1 MLKKFFVFAFFIF
14 CVHTA
19 FALDPIDYREFATNS
34 SNVLL
39 TNTTLYEV
47 NIRILNGTTPI
58 YEEYFNNVTTDDFGI
73 FRVSVGSGNVNY
85 GSYSFTPTNNHWIV
99 CRIKPTNTD
108 PYRLISQVKLLSVV
122 YKNAVGVGNTVESSE
137 ITDGTIVDADIS
149 PTAGI
154 QVSKL
159 AGGSVGD
166 FLVTGS
172 GGTPTWSSFP
182 PSGSIHTSA
191 PISGDGT
198 LGNPITLDYNSTLTV
213 TGGQLGLPTTGV
225 TATTYGDGSHVP
237 QITVDAYGRIT
248 GATDVPISFP
258 AESDP
263 VYTAAI
269 PNIVFDGDAAGG
281 DLTGTYP
288 NPTIATGAVTSV
300 KIADGTIVDAD
311 ISGSAAIAVTKLAA
325 GGANQF
331 LVNDGTSNVWAGL
344 NLSSNFTGNGV
355 GTALDLSNT
364 GVTAGSYGNNTGTA
378 YPYITVDAKGRITGI
393 STVSIAFPAETDPQ
407 VGPFTADGQVA
418 RWNNTSGYLEPGS
431 LTDWSGTV
439 TATGDF
445 AVNGNTTL
453 GNASSDNVIINGTIM
468 SDVNIGNA
476 STAHT
481 VTITNDGTVPG
492 LIVYS
497 NTSGGANA
505 IEVFDGPIYVSS
517 SSPSGEIILDPSGA
531 AYFNQLPSGNYV
543 VIDAVSGTVSTSDY
557 VKVGG
562 DLIFDRTNDG
572 TLTTASLG
580 STRTWTLPDADGEIS
595 VLGQTIES
603 SEITDGT
610 IVDADISATAGIAV
624 TKLAAGGA
632 NQFLVNNGTSNVWA
646 GLNLS
651 SNFTGNG
658 VGTALDLS
666 NTGVT
671 AGSYGNN
678 TGTAYPYITVD
689 AKGRITGVS
698 TVSIAFP
705 AETDPEVY
713 MSTTNAVPK
722 WNGTQLVD
730 GSISDN
736 GTTVL
741 VGSNFSVTVANGN
754 TTTNGDLTVNGNT
767 TLGDASTDNVT
778 FNATVASNIVPD
790 ATANN
795 RNLGSSSSYW
805 NNIYANGIRS
815 QSDGFR
821 LIYYPTIQKAFFDI
835 VDPGTNNPLVTIGPL
850 TSSSTLENGGVAVK
864 ERTNGNLRA
873 GIGWNGS
880 AWAAGVGNQD
890 NPSTPYGAQFLF
902 DPNNNANDPRIVVL
916 NGSTTPVFLVDKEGD
931 VTASSVTVT
940 GNTTLGSASSNTL
953 TVNATSTFNSRITV
967 TGSSAPLNNLVTI
980 NDAGSGYGL
989 HINASTGSGSGLV
1002 VDGNSTL
1009 PTAIFNTQTATGVNG
1024 FEIINTGSV
1033 SYAFYVNG
1041 DYASA
1046 AAFDANTASPA
1057 VSITNLGSGDG
1068 LYIDATT
1075 GSGDG
1080 LHINA
1085 STGSGSGL
1093 VVDGNNNASAA
1104 IFNTYSSSSFNG
1116 VQIINSGT
1124 DGYSLYVTA
1133 SSGARAAAFDAP
1145 SSGPS
1150 VFISNTGSGPG
1161 LAIDNGG
1168 GTGLALSIEDN
1179 GGAVKL
1185 SYESIS
1191 VSSSAATISNNV
1203 SVVYITSDD
1212 DGTDDTVTLPS
1223 GIEGQFLYVIF
1234 DATTDNLTLQ
1244 QGLTPIFSNSGNA
1257 VNVTLV
1263 YANGQWRVVAV
1274 VE

>member
-108 PYRLISQVKLLSVV
+108 PYRLISQVKILSVV

-137 ITDGTIVDADIS
+137 ITDGTIVDADIN
-149 PTAGI
+149 ANAAI

-225 TATTYGDGSHVP
+225 TANTYGDGSHVP

-258 AESDP
+258 AETDP
-263 VYTAAI
+263 VYTADI

-288 NPTIATGAVTSV
+288 NPTIANGAVTSV

-331 LVNDGTSNVWAGL
+331 LVNNGTSNVWAVL
-344 NLSSNFTGNGV
+344 NLSGNFTGNGV

-393 STVSIAFPAETDPQ
+393 STVSI
-407 VGPFTADGQVA
+407 V
-418 RWNNTSGYLEPGS
+418 
-431 LTDWSGTV
+431 
-439 TATGDF
+439 
-445 AVNGNTTL
+445 
-453 GNASSDNVIINGTIM
+453 
-468 SDVNIGNA
+468 
-476 STAHT
+476 
-481 VTITNDGTVPG
+481 
-492 LIVYS
+492 
-497 NTSGGANA
+497 
-505 IEVFDGPIYVSS
+505 
-517 SSPSGEIILDPSGA
+517 
-531 AYFNQLPSGNYV
+531 
-543 VIDAVSGTVSTSDY
+543 
-557 VKVGG
+557 
-562 DLIFDRTNDG
+562 
-572 TLTTASLG
+572 
-580 STRTWTLPDADGEIS
+580 
-595 VLGQTIES
+595 
-603 SEITDGT
+603 
-610 IVDADISATAGIAV
+610 
-624 TKLAAGGA
+624 
-632 NQFLVNNGTSNVWA
+632 
-646 GLNLS
+646 
-651 SNFTGNG
+651 
-658 VGTALDLS
+658 
-666 NTGVT
+666 
-671 AGSYGNN
+671 
-678 TGTAYPYITVD
+678 
-689 AKGRITGVS
+689 
-698 TVSIAFP
+698 FP
-705 AETDPEVY
+705 AETDPEVN

-730 GSISDN
+730 GSISDD
-736 GTTVL
+736 GTTVS

-754 TTTNGDLTVNGNT
+754 TTTNGNLTVNGNT
-767 TLGDASTDNVT
+767 TLGSAPS
-778 FNATVASNIVPD
+778 NA
-790 ATANN
+790 
-795 RNLGSSSSYW
+795 
-805 NNIYANGIRS
+805 
-815 QSDGFR
+815 
-821 LIYYPTIQKAFFDI
+821 
-835 VDPGTNNPLVTIGPL
+835 
-850 TSSSTLENGGVAVK
+850 
-864 ERTNGNLRA
+864 
-873 GIGWNGS
+873 
-880 AWAAGVGNQD
+880 
-890 NPSTPYGAQFLF
+890 
-902 DPNNNANDPRIVVL
+902 
-916 NGSTTPVFLVDKEGD
+916 
-931 VTASSVTVT
+931 
-940 GNTTLGSASSNTL
+940 L

-967 TGSSAPLNNLVTI
+967 NNNGNASALNVTHNNATGSVAEFSETNASNSSPAVQI
-980 NDAGSGYGL
+980 SHAGSGDGL
-989 HINASTGSGSGLV
+989 YIDASTGSGSGLV
-1002 VDGNSTL
+1002 VNGNNTI
-1009 PTAIFNTQTATGVNG
+1009 PTAVFNTQTATGVNG

-1057 VSITNLGSGDG
+1057 VTITNLGTGDG

-1075 GSGDG
+1075 GSGSGLVVDGNSTLPTAIFNTQTATGLNGFQIINTGSASYAFYVNGDQASAAAFDANTASPAVAIANQGSGDG
-1080 LHINA
+1080 LYIDA
-1085 STGSGSGL
+1085 TTGSGSGL

-1116 VQIINSGT
+1116 VQINNSLGT
-1124 DGYSLYVTA
+1124 AGYSLYVTA
-1133 SSGARAAAFDAP
+1133 SNGARAAAFDANT
-1145 SSGPS
+1145 SGPS
-1150 VFISNTGSGPG
+1150 VFISNTG
-1161 LAIDNGG
+1161 
-1168 GTGLALSIEDN
+1168 TGLALSIDDN

-1185 SYESIS
+1185 SYASDNTADPT
-1191 VSSSAATISNNV
+1191 VPDGV
-1203 SVVYITSDD
+1203 SVFYASANSTTI
-1212 DGTDDTVTLPS
+1212 TLPTTATN
-1223 GIEGQFLYVIF
+1223 GQFLYIIYTGSTN
-1234 DATTDNLTLQ
+1234 ATIGSYTTNGSASLT
-1244 QGLTPIFSNSGNA
+1244 F
-1257 VNVTLV
+1257 V
-1263 YANGQWRVVAV
+1263 YANNTWYLVSV

>member
-137 ITDGTIVDADIS
+137 ITDGTIVDVDIS

-225 TATTYGDGSHVP
+225 TANTYGDGSHVP
-237 QITVDAYGRIT
+237 QITVDPYGRII
-248 GATDVPISFP
+248 GATDV
-258 AESDP
+258 
-263 VYTAAI
+263 
-269 PNIVFDGDAAGG
+269 
-281 DLTGTYP
+281 L
-288 NPTIATGAVTSV
+288 
-300 KIADGTIVDAD
+300 
-311 ISGSAAIAVTKLAA
+311 
-325 GGANQF
+325 
-331 LVNDGTSNVWAGL
+331 
-344 NLSSNFTGNGV
+344 
-355 GTALDLSNT
+355 
-364 GVTAGSYGNNTGTA
+364 
-378 YPYITVDAKGRITGI
+378 
-393 STVSIAFPAETDPQ
+393 
-407 VGPFTADGQVA
+407 
-418 RWNNTSGYLEPGS
+418 
-431 LTDWSGTV
+431 
-439 TATGDF
+439 
-445 AVNGNTTL
+445 
-453 GNASSDNVIINGTIM
+453 IN
-468 SDVNIGNA
+468 
-476 STAHT
+476 
-481 VTITNDGTVPG
+481 
-492 LIVYS
+492 
-497 NTSGGANA
+497 
-505 IEVFDGPIYVSS
+505 
-517 SSPSGEIILDPSGA
+517 
-531 AYFNQLPSGNYV
+531 
-543 VIDAVSGTVSTSDY
+543 
-557 VKVGG
+557 
-562 DLIFDRTNDG
+562 
-572 TLTTASLG
+572 
-580 STRTWTLPDADGEIS
+580 
-595 VLGQTIES
+595 
-603 SEITDGT
+603 
-610 IVDADISATAGIAV
+610 
-624 TKLAAGGA
+624 
-632 NQFLVNNGTSNVWA
+632 
-646 GLNLS
+646 
-651 SNFTGNG
+651 
-658 VGTALDLS
+658 
-666 NTGVT
+666 
-671 AGSYGNN
+671 
-678 TGTAYPYITVD
+678 
-689 AKGRITGVS
+689 
-698 TVSIAFP
+698 FP
-705 AETDPEVY
+705 AETDPEVN
-713 MSTTNAVPK
+713 MSTTNAVPVWNGTALVDGNISDNGTTINLNGLDLSTTGDIYGADGNFTGDVIAGGTFQGSLQYGVSGTGAITGGPFNNTGNVTLDLTTTGVSAGSYGNATTVPTFTVDAQGRLTAAANVAIAFPPEVDPEVNMTTTNAVPV

-736 GTTVL
+736 GTTVS
-741 VGSNFSVTVANGN
+741 VGSDFSVTVANGN
-754 TTTNGDLTVNGNT
+754 TTTNGDLTVN
-767 TLGDASTDNVT
+767 
-778 FNATVASNIVPD
+778 
-790 ATANN
+790 
-795 RNLGSSSSYW
+795 
-805 NNIYANGIRS
+805 
-815 QSDGFR
+815 
-821 LIYYPTIQKAFFDI
+821 
-835 VDPGTNNPLVTIGPL
+835 
-850 TSSSTLENGGVAVK
+850 
-864 ERTNGNLRA
+864 
-873 GIGWNGS
+873 
-880 AWAAGVGNQD
+880 
-890 NPSTPYGAQFLF
+890 
-902 DPNNNANDPRIVVL
+902 
-916 NGSTTPVFLVDKEGD
+916 
-931 VTASSVTVT
+931 

-1002 VDGNSTL
+1002 VDGN
-1009 PTAIFNTQTATGVNG
+1009 
-1024 FEIINTGSV
+1024 
-1033 SYAFYVNG
+1033 
-1041 DYASA
+1041 
-1046 AAFDANTASPA
+1046 
-1057 VSITNLGSGDG
+1057 
-1068 LYIDATT
+1068 
-1075 GSGDG
+1075 
-1080 LHINA
+1080 
-1085 STGSGSGL
+1085 
-1093 VVDGNNNASAA
+1093 NNASAA
-1104 IFNTYSSSSFNG
+1104 IFNTNSVSNIHG

-1168 GTGLALSIEDN
+1168 GTGLALSIDDN

-1223 GIEGQFLYVIF
+1223 GTDGQFLYVIF
-1234 DATTDNLTLQ
+1234 DATTDNLILQ
-1244 QGLTPIFSNSGNA
+1244 QGSTTIFDNSPNGYA